1 MGLVEV
7 TGLATGPATM
17 IAPVT
22 QVPCYYSRTVG
33 WQLRQSGKNKKWE
46 KVADEVQLTPFYLDD
61 NTGRVLV
68 NPENAEMDIHQDFD
82 EQYRASLFSGCAD
95 VPSTVALFLGRHG
108 VMLDKNVK
116 VEEYCIKPKNALFI
130 LGTLSANEG
139 VVARTNTSSGSVPQ
153 TSQHKISLEIPGL
166 SAPAP
171 VRVISGTASQHSSDY
186 GTETKVIRITDINT
200 SANSSNMTQQEK
212 VAAALIKAGITN
224 PAAWAIAGVN
234 TSEGTSS
241 PQNSAKRGA
250 AIAED
255 SSEEFDLRPPVVL
268 QRGKHES
275 TFFISWRSQRD
286 VVKSLNWKSG
296 LMIWG
301 GPALTLLCT
310 YFIAAEFG
318 WL

>member
-68 NPENAEMDIHQDFD
+68 NPENAEMDIHQDFY
-82 EQYRASLFSGCAD
+82 EQYRASLFSGCAN
-95 VPSTVALFLGRHG
+95 VPSNVALFLGRHG

-153 TSQHKISLEIPGL
+153 TQQHKLTLQIPGL
-166 SAPAP
+166 SSVAP
-171 VRVISGTASQHSSDY
+171 VPVTSGTASQPAKGY
-186 GTETKVIRITDINT
+186 GTETKVIRLTDPNK

-212 VAAALIKAGITN
+212 VAAALMKAGITN
-224 PAAWAIAGVN
+224 PAAWAVAGVN
-234 TSEGTSS
+234 TSEGTCSS
-241 PQNSAKRGA
+241 QNSANRGT

-255 SSEEFDLRPPVVL
+255 SSGEFDLRPPVVL

-286 VVKSLNWKSG
+286 VVKSLNRKSG

-310 YFIAAEFG
+310 YVIAAEFG